1 MRKEKI
7 NVFDYAKEITSVLKP
22 GILLNSNGDK
32 FNSMVIGWG
41 HLGIIW
47 GMETF
52 TVYVRQ
58 SRYTKAQ
65 LDKTKEFTLSVPLDN
80 NFDKEIIRICG
91 NLSGNDINK
100 ADYVTL
106 VDPKTNH
113 TPGIK
118 EYPLTLECEI
128 IYQQDQVLEKMP
140 ETVLERYYGKEDD
153 IGNFHTLYIGKI
165 VDAYI
170 IRED

>member
-7 NVFDYAKEITSVLKP
+7 NVFDYAREITSVLKP

-91 NLSGNDINK
+91 TLSGNDINK

-106 VDPKTNH
+106 DDPKTNH

-140 ETVLERYYGKEDD
+140 EAVLERYYGKEDD

>member
-1 MRKEKI
+1 MKEKV
-7 NVFDYAKEITSVLKP
+7 NVFDYAETIAKALRP

-47 GMETF
+47 GRETF
-52 TVYVRQ
+52 CVYVRQ

-65 LDKTKEFTLSVPLDN
+65 LDKTEEFTLSVPLDGMI
-80 NFDKEIIRICG
+80 DKEIVRVCG
-91 NLSGNDINK
+91 TLSGRDIDK

-106 VDPKTNH
+106 VEPQTNS

-118 EYPLTLECEI
+118 EYPLTIECRI
-128 IYQQDQVLEKMP
+128 IYTQDQILDQIP
-140 ETVLERYYGKEDD
+140 EEILNRYYGVSED
-153 IGNFHTLYIGKI
+153 IGNFHTLYIGEI

-170 IRED
+170 IKEDE